1 MDYIDLFGNLSTNN
15 RYSRK
20 SPHKAMLLLTVIEMY
35 EKGLL
40 SDNVIRYDEE
50 LKKQFVSV
58 WSKFLNDE
66 TEFQP
71 SAYLPFWYMQS
82 ESFWHII
89 PKRGKEDIISLFRD
103 SHVKP
108 SESKLY
114 DCVDYAEL
122 DDDLYFLMTIPSGRS
137 SLKRVLLETYT
148 SLSGD
153 EIEANSSSKENYTDF
168 SEIAQNEYQKM
179 LHSSQEQSSVSF
191 GVVNEAGSSFSKL
204 DEDIQILFNLEYY
217 KFIWEH
223 KAQRESFLDICPTIF
238 SLYDRIVANPVQQQ
252 EISPSSLILYE
263 SFLIELKISLMGE
276 NNTLDIIDNIDRAL
290 AILRGENSN
299 TKVFKEGNIETDDAN
314 PCNKEETDML
324 YSSENETQF
333 EIKNNEFE
341 DDENTCDFTVENS
354 MVRCSI
360 INKNGERVF
369 SSDGKIKVFHGK
381 PYRFNYKKVCFT
393 VKDIVN
399 FGGVWM
405 KGTKQF
411 VAYKETDAYYALDS
425 SNYIEQI
432 EDFIEGTRWEQNKM
446 LINGKWYSYCGTLLC
461 GSNTEYVPKGKL
473 KDIDKIVEK
482 PYDYLWLSALC
493 YFVGNRGV
501 IKNICFDEMACM
513 MIAQAWTV
521 INENPEL
528 KDREKAF
535 VECIEYLMEE
545 SRSNMD
551 SPLSWQSTKDEIYS
565 AIKDY
570 PMFGVFENLVD
581 TILGN
586 TPYRLLKAW
595 IKNESISERV
605 MLSLDFQNA
614 CLYSVHQRRID
625 PFIEVNP
632 RWKGYICSEYHE
644 LITYFIKKFVSYK

>member
-299 TKVFKEGNIETDDAN
+299 TKVFKYA
-314 PCNKEETDML
+314 
-324 YSSENETQF
+324 
-333 EIKNNEFE
+333 
-341 DDENTCDFTVENS
+341 
-354 MVRCSI
+354 CS
-360 INKNGERVF
+360 
-369 SSDGKIKVFHGK
+369 
-381 PYRFNYKKVCFT
+381 
-393 VKDIVN
+393 
-399 FGGVWM
+399 
-405 KGTKQF
+405 
-411 VAYKETDAYYALDS
+411 S
-425 SNYIEQI
+425 SNSSCPSARSI
-432 EDFIEGTRWEQNKM
+432 FM
-446 LINGKWYSYCGTLLC
+446 FLSSFLLIL
-461 GSNTEYVPKGKL
+461 
-473 KDIDKIVEK
+473 
-482 PYDYLWLSALC
+482 
-493 YFVGNRGV
+493 
-501 IKNICFDEMACM
+501 
-513 MIAQAWTV
+513 
-521 INENPEL
+521 
-528 KDREKAF
+528 
-535 VECIEYLMEE
+535 
-545 SRSNMD
+545 
-551 SPLSWQSTKDEIYS
+551 
-565 AIKDY
+565 
-570 PMFGVFENLVD
+570 
-581 TILGN
+581 
-586 TPYRLLKAW
+586 
-595 IKNESISERV
+595 
-605 MLSLDFQNA
+605 
-614 CLYSVHQRRID
+614 
-625 PFIEVNP
+625 
-632 RWKGYICSEYHE
+632 
-644 LITYFIKKFVSYK
+644 